1 MLISGSVSDIFHPK
15 PVFCAG
21 FAVVGL
27 FAIPV
32 GASVHPIMA
41 IVFRALQGI
50 GASKLL
56 NFLSTRILAH
66 SHSGAAMNVPSSL
79 AMIRIA
85 YQDPVEQNHA
95 YAWYASAGAIGNV
108 LGFIIGGVLTARTTW
123 RWGTLI
129 IYPIYDLRLLLTP

>member
-1 MLISGSVSDIFHPK
+1 
-15 PVFCAG
+15 
-21 FAVVGL
+21 
-27 FAIPV
+27 
-32 GASVHPIMA
+32 
-41 IVFRALQGI
+41 
-50 GASKLL
+50 
-56 NFLSTRILAH
+56 
-66 SHSGAAMNVPSSL
+66 MNVPSSL

-129 IYPIYDLRLLLTP
+129 ISPMYDLRGSYCCLTRVHQSTI